1 VNPRPIVMGRVVKCP
16 RVRGVSFIGAEAI
29 ELTVV
34 HKVGPV
40 CSTIVETRRVRG
52 LPAPSLPLTGEI
64 PRSRLEIV
72 ANGAVVFRRAFS
84 PPHDRDGWVLVT
96 LVPDVPGADRILA
109 TGPLGLWLQH
119 ALP

>member
-1 VNPRPIVMGRVVKCP
+1 MKGP
-16 RVRGVSFIGAEAI
+16 RVRGVNFIGADAL

-34 HKVGPV
+34 HKVGLV
-40 CSTIVETRRVRG
+40 GGSTTVETRRVRG
-52 LPAPSLPLTGEI
+52 LPLPSLPLSGEV

-72 ANGAVVFRRAFS
+72 AHGAVVFRRAFS

-96 LVPDVPGADRILA
+96 LVPDVPGADRIVA